1 MPPSLLRLPGMH
13 RGLVIASPFFAGFG
27 AFMFVSALALQRG
40 AHLGPLGSGLALVPM
55 AVAFLLASLSTAR
68 LTSRYGRRVISAGA
82 ILQAVGLTG
91 LALTLFTAWPHV
103 EAVNLAPAM
112 IVAGFGQG
120 LMMSPLF
127 AFVLAGVP
135 AERAGVGSGVLVT
148 TQQSA
153 LALGVAALGSLFVS
167 LSAADSLGMRAA
179 FAVVLGIQVAIAL
192 AVSAGAT
199 RLPAPAARRE
209 AIAPPVLAAAVE
221 QAA

>member
-1 MPPSLLRLPGMH
+1 M
-13 RGLVIASPFFAGFG
+13 
-27 AFMFVSALALQRG
+27 
-40 AHLGPLGSGLALVPM
+40 
-55 AVAFLLASLSTAR
+55 
-68 LTSRYGRRVISAGA
+68 
-82 ILQAVGLTG
+82 LQAVGLTG
-91 LALTLFTAWPHV
+91 LALTLFSAWPHV

-135 AERAGVGSGVLVT
+135 AARAGVGSGILVT

-167 LSAADSLGMRAA
+167 LSAAGSLGMRAA
-179 FAVVLGIQVAIAL
+179 FAVVLGVQVVIAL
-192 AVSAGAT
+192 AISAGAT
-199 RLPAPAARRE
+199 ALPAPPRRE
-209 AIAPPVLAAAVE
+209 AVPPPVLETAVE

>member
-1 MPPSLLRLPGMH
+1 M
-13 RGLVIASPFFAGFG
+13 
-27 AFMFVSALALQRG
+27 
-40 AHLGPLGSGLALVPM
+40 
-55 AVAFLLASLSTAR
+55 
-68 LTSRYGRRVISAGA
+68 
-82 ILQAVGLTG
+82 
-91 LALTLFTAWPHV
+91 

-112 IVAGFGQG
+112 IVAGLGQG

-135 AERAGVGSGVLVT
+135 AERAGVGSGILVT

-179 FAVVLGIQVAIAL
+179 FAVVLGVQVVIAL

-199 RLPAPAARRE
+199 TLPAPPRRE
-209 AIAPPVLAAAVE
+209 AVPPPVLEAAVE